1 MVSRSSIVC
10 VAAAILTLCMAL
22 PEPKAEVPAPKP
34 KTKESCIPVVIAE
47 FTGKVVGISDGD
59 TLKVLTADKIQ
70 VTIRLEGIDCP
81 EKVQSHGDKAKAA
94 LSDLTFGKTVTVKKT
109 GQDRY
114 GRTLALIY
122 VGDLHVNDQMVADGW
137 AWQFVKYNCEE
148 RVAKLE
154 KEARQAK
161 KGLWAIANPTP
172 PWEFR
177 ARQKGAAAETRK
189 PFVGESAQPANGK
202 FWLNTGSN
210 IRHNSKCEWFNNTSK
225 GRFCGPNDGKP
236 CKICGG

>member
-1 MVSRSSIVC
+1 MTRTLSVSC
-10 VAAAILTLCMAL
+10 LVALMACL
-22 PEPKAEVPAPKP
+22 FLRIPEPSAQELVQPK
-34 KTKESCIPVVIAE
+34 KVKESCIPVVLSE
-47 FTGKVVGISDGD
+47 FTGRVVGISDGD
-59 TLKVLTADKIQ
+59 TLKVLTADKMQ

-81 EKVQSHGDKAKAA
+81 EKAQSHGDKAKTA

-122 VGDLHVNDQMVADGW
+122 VGDLHVNDKMVSEGW
-137 AWQFVKYNCEE
+137 AWQYVKYNCEE

-161 KGLWAIANPTP
+161 KGLWAVANPIP

-177 ARQKGAAAETRK
+177 ARQKGAAGAKTDSQAEK
-189 PFVGESAQPANGK
+189 PMPVGK
-202 FWLNTGSN
+202 FWLNTSSN
-210 IRHNSKCEWFNNTSK
+210 VRHNAKCEWFNNASK
-225 GRFCGPNDGKP
+225 GRFCGPSDGKA